1 MAEVW
6 IGGAGIIPFGE
17 HATRSIVSMG
27 AEAARMALRDA
38 GVPPRE
44 VQAGFFAN
52 VLAQRLFG
60 DITVGQNV
68 LSEVGVCGLPIVNVE
83 NACTSGSTAF
93 FLAVNAIRS
102 GQADIAIVVGA
113 EKMHVPQLGLLN
125 PGETAID
132 TLLGSVVPASF
143 ALRAQR
149 HMHEY
154 GTTAHQLA
162 MVSVKNR
169 RHAEHNPVAVFRKPI
184 TVEQVLASPMIAD
197 PLTRLQSCPN
207 ADGAAALVLFSEKA
221 ARRYG
226 AKIRVA
232 SAILCTGMYP
242 PQPDLARWE
251 TDYRGAHLAYE
262 EAGIGP
268 EDINLVECHDAFSIG
283 EILHCEA
290 LGLCAPGEGGRLV
303 EDGVTALGGRVPVNP
318 SGGLLSRGHPL
329 GATAVAQ
336 LVEVTHQLR
345 GQTGLRQIENARFGI
360 AQCMGADKDGDAKSC
375 TVAILSNGKG

>member
-1 MAEVW
+1 MADVW
-6 IGGAGIIPFGE
+6 IGGVGVIPFGE
-17 HATRSIVSMG
+17 HANRTIVSMG

-38 GVPPRE
+38 GIAPGE

-60 DITVGQNV
+60 DITLGQNV
-68 LSEVGVCGLPIVNVE
+68 LSEAGVCGLPVVNVE

-93 FLAVNAIRS
+93 FLAVNAIR
-102 GQADIAIVVGA
+102 GNQADIAIVVGA

-125 PGETAID
+125 PGETAMD

-154 GTTAHQLA
+154 GTTAEQLA

-169 RHAEHNPVAVFRKPI
+169 RHAEHNPIAVFHKPI

-207 ADGAAALVLFSEKA
+207 ADGAAAIILFSDKV
-221 ARRYG
+221 ARRLG
-226 AKIRVA
+226 ATIRVA
-232 SAILCTGMYP
+232 SAILCTGTYP
-242 PQPDLARWE
+242 ALPDLARWE
-251 TDYRGAHLAYE
+251 TDYRGARMAYE
-262 EAGIGP
+262 AAGIGP
-268 EDINLVECHDAFSIG
+268 EEVDLVECHDAFSIG

-303 EDGVTALGGRVPVNP
+303 QDGVTTLGGRVPVNP

-336 LVEVTHQLR
+336 LVEITHQLR
-345 GQTGLRQIENARFGI
+345 GQAGPRQVENARIGI

-375 TVAILSNGKG
+375 TVAILTH